1 MNQIIDMLNAGIVT
15 PDDLVEALWDIDM
28 LDKLNEESIDRMDE
42 IFDYLHI

>member
-1 MNQIIDMLNAGIVT
+1 MLNAGIVT